1 MYKVHFK
8 YLIVK
13 HLTSF
18 RCCGFDY
25 NCYCFILIWTLA
37 VNDLGGSR
45 SGEGRSSSAA
55 DQVVNEIKSSGGK
68 AVADYSSFLT
78 NAIFHLNNIWFVY

>member
-1 MYKVHFK
+1 M
-8 YLIVK
+8 
-13 HLTSF
+13 TSF
-18 RCCGFDY
+18 RCGFDY
-25 NCYCFILIWTLA
+25 NCYCFIFISTLA

-55 DQVVNEIKSSGGK
+55 DQVVDEIKSSGGK

-78 NAIFHLNNIWFVY
+78 NVIFFT